1 MEQYFHEE
9 ESDLLVVEKE
19 VQSRSLLVYND
30 DVNTFEW
37 VIETLVDICDHSWE
51 QAEQCSLLIHHKG
64 KCSVRHGSY
73 DELRPMKE
81 AICDR
86 GISATIN

>member
-1 MEQYFHEE
+1 MEQFFHEE
-9 ESDLLVVEKE
+9 ESDLLVLEKE
-19 VQSRSLLVYND
+19 VESRSLLVYND
-30 DVNTFEW
+30 EVNTFDW
-37 VIETLVDICDHSWE
+37 VIETLVDVCDHSWE

-73 DELRPMKE
+73 EELRPMKE

-86 GISATIN
+86 GISAAIN

>member
-1 MEQYFHEE
+1 MEQFFHEE
-9 ESDLLVVEKE
+9 ESDLLVLEKE
-19 VQSRSLLVYND
+19 VESRSLLVYND
-30 DVNTFEW
+30 EVNTFDW
-37 VIETLVDICDHSWE
+37 VIETLVDVCDHSWE

-73 DELRPMKE
+73 EELKPMKE

-86 GISATIN
+86 GISAAIN